1 MAVVVPLPD
10 AATIT
15 KTCAAYDFTK
25 MADVQ
30 ALVEGTWY
38 GSYMTGAFVT
48 EPTILANLMTMTGM
62 TEAQLASFYS
72 TTVVPA
78 LDASTPAVWITG
90 SFGYALMESQGDN
103 YDKYGCSIAKSRNNP
118 HSTISL
124 AD

>member
-1 MAVVVPLPD
+1 MAVVVPAPD

-15 KTCAAYDFTK
+15 KTCAAYDFTN

-62 TEAQLASFYS
+62 TGPQLISFYNPNLGPVLS
-72 TTVVPA
+72 TDAVP
-78 LDASTPAVWITG
+78 PAVNVYSTG
-90 SFGYALMESQGDN
+90 SFGYALM
-103 YDKYGCSIAKSRNNP
+103 
-118 HSTISL
+118 
-124 AD
+124 